1 MPSQQVIGPY
11 LQKLHREAY
20 AYSAL
25 GIKVVHI
32 LF

>member
-1 MPSQQVIGPY
+1 MSSQQVIGPY
-11 LQKLHREAY
+11 LQKLQREACT
-20 AYSAL
+20 YSAL

>member
-1 MPSQQVIGPY
+1 VKQVIGSY
-11 LQKLHREAY
+11 LQKLHREACT
-20 AYSAL
+20 YSAL